1 MSERIQEGLFSS
13 SRKQSGAVALIGV
26 VGVCASAV
34 MYQITAQGP
43 GVTPDSTTYIETA
56 RALLARNGFFVNGQ
70 PVTHYPPVFPL
81 LLVGVSSLCSKS
93 ARGGFFLPAACPR
106 HHASAR
112 RNCRFLHFLE
122 RTMPRPL
129 LPQAFLHANP

>member
-93 ARGGFFLPAACPR
+93 ARGGLLFAGRLSTSSRKRPAELSFPSFFGEDNA
-106 HHASAR
+106 
-112 RNCRFLHFLE
+112 
-122 RTMPRPL
+122 
-129 LPQAFLHANP
+129 